1 MAKAP
6 VKQTKPGDMVPA
18 ISVRSVDDSFWRAR
32 RQFTKEAQT
41 LTLSELSEDDL
52 AEIEAEPLLVTQRID
67 VEVPAADSGAN
78 DPANLDGNA

>member
-6 VKQTKPGDMVPA
+6 VKKAQPGDIVAA

-32 RQFTKEAQT
+32 RQFTKETQT
-41 LTLSELSEDDL
+41 LLLSELSEDDL

-67 VEVPAADSGAN
+67 VEVPAADIGAN